1 MTREEVESKLKDII
15 KPYLP
20 EESDLETV
28 GAHTNLLDDLKIN
41 SAHLVDI
48 ILDTED
54 AFDIRITD
62 DAAEKMV
69 TVNDVIDV
77 VLTQIEA

>member
-1 MTREEVESKLKDII
+1 MNREELELKLKDII

-20 EESDLETV
+20 EEADIEKI
-28 GAHTNLLDDLKIN
+28 GPETNLLEDLNIN

-54 AFDIRITD
+54 VFDIRITD
-62 DAAEKMV
+62 DDAEKMV
-69 TVNDVIDV
+69 TVNNVIDV
-77 VLTQIEA
+77 VLIQLDA

>member
-20 EESDLETV
+20 EESDLEKV
-28 GAHTNLLDDLKIN
+28 NANTNLLDDLNIN

-54 AFDIRITD
+54 AFNIRITD